1 MFTGQKRLMSKGLC
15 YALAKLDAETLLY
28 ALAHRLSVVE
38 EEKVGNTPAKVECKA
53 VVETLAARETEVK
66 VEALGDTLSELTD
79 MVAINEV

>member
-1 MFTGQKRLMSKGLC
+1 M
-15 YALAKLDAETLLY
+15 DAETLLY